1 LRDHRSGALTLAA
14 AHALAI
20 TAALALTGAVLA
32 QVPSS
37 PASAGAATARAEDI
51 RDIRGPRPIEHPWR
65 IALEAGAL
73 LALLGA
79 GYALG
84 RWRRR
89 RKATGFAAHEVARE
103 RLTLARALLEP
114 GRAREFSIELST
126 IVREFIEAH
135 YGLEAAHRTTDEFL
149 RDLLRTEDALK
160 TQRAPLAE
168 FLEACDLA
176 KFGGWRLSL
185 DAMEKLYSSAL
196 DFVEAAAAA
205 APAQDPPIRPGAR
218 PGAAYDSVPAP

>member
-1 LRDHRSGALTLAA
+1 MRSGLRPHRSGAITLAA
-14 AHALAI
+14 ALALAG
-20 TAALALTGAVLA
+20 AALA
-32 QVPSS
+32 QVPSP
-37 PASAGAATARAEDI
+37 PASSGAPTARAEDI
-51 RDIRGPRPIEHPWR
+51 RDIRGPRPLEHPWR

-84 RWRRR
+84 WWRRR
-89 RKATGFAAHEVARE
+89 RKATGRSAHDVARE
-103 RLTLARALLEP
+103 RLAVARALLEP
-114 GRAREFSIELST
+114 ERAREFSIELST

-149 RDLLRTEDALK
+149 RDLLRTEGALK
-160 TQRAPLAE
+160 RQRAHLAE

-176 KFGGWRLSL
+176 KFGGWRLTL
-185 DAMEKLYSSAL
+185 DGMERLYSSAL

-205 APAQDPPIRPGAR
+205 APAQQPPIRPGAP